1 MLKRISILLVAVLLF
16 SAQAYA
22 KEIAGI
28 IMPATVA
35 GDSTTLVLNGAG
47 VRTKLFIKTYAAG
60 LYLVQKNSDPRK
72 ILAAEEAMAIRL
84 HIVSSLI
91 TAEKMEE
98 AVREGFD
105 KSAGSDTAR
114 IKPQIEKFISV
125 FKEKI
130 NENDVYDFI
139 YSPTKGVEIY
149 KNSRLFEVI
158 SGPAFKQALFG
169 IWLSDNPVQKSLKEE
184 MLGK

>member
-1 MLKRISILLVAVLLF
+1 MLKRISILLLAIVLF

-28 IMPATVA
+28 IMPETVT

-72 ILAAEEAMAIRL
+72 ILAAEETMAIRL
-84 HIVSSLI
+84 HIISSLI
-91 TAEKMEE
+91 TAARMEE

-105 KSAGSDTAR
+105 KSTGPNTGR
-114 IKPQIEKFISV
+114 IRPQIEKFISV

-130 NENDVYDFI
+130 KENDVYDFV
-139 YSPTKGVEIY
+139 YSPGKGVEIY
-149 KNSRLFEVI
+149 KNNRLFEVI

-169 IWLSDNPVQKSLKEE
+169 IWLSDNPVQESLKEE